1 MDNKEET
8 PETEEESWLG
18 TVRALALPSTG
29 YQATPVLAWANIAVF
44 VVMALAGVSVL
55 SPSAQTLF
63 EWGGAIRAEVVQEG
77 EYWRIITSCF
87 VHAGIIHLLMNLYG
101 LLMVGALL
109 EPIIGWKRIMLSYF
123 LTGTVGAL
131 ASIAVN
137 DNVVSV
143 GASGAIFGLYGAF
156 SALLFTDYFPKD
168 ARLQLAQ
175 SMGIFLAMNIFAGI
189 KSEGE
194 IDMAGHIGGFVSG
207 LFLGGIYYFSVR
219 DPDNEK
225 RRNTT
230 TILAVVVSMIIAFV
244 LFNSASTS
252 MDASKA
258 ELESWKKALDN
269 VGLEENRAIT
279 NETSGDYIPA
289 AQSYRQMAK
298 LLNDMLLLDVPQQL
312 RQRTELLIEYSNAQA
327 NLLEHKGNVRDS
339 GDTTH
344 AQLEEQLTE
353 RVGSIRS
360 KIQDSSP

>member
-1 MDNKEET
+1 MGHNEET
-8 PETEEESWLG
+8 PASEETSWLG
-18 TVRALALPSTG
+18 TVRALALPSAG
-29 YQATPVLAWANIAVF
+29 YQATPALAWVNIAVF
-44 VVMALAGVSVL
+44 GVMALAGVSVL

-63 EWGGAIRAEVVQEG
+63 DWGGVVRAEVVQEG

-87 VHAGIIHLLMNLYG
+87 VHAGIIHLLMNMYG
-101 LLMVGALL
+101 LIMVGALL
-109 EPIIGWKRIMLSYF
+109 EPIIGWKRILLSYV
-123 LTGTVGAL
+123 LTGAVGAL

-156 SALLFTDYFPKD
+156 SALLFTDYFPKE
-168 ARLQLAQ
+168 ARLRLAQ
-175 SMGIFLAMNIFAGI
+175 SMGIFLAMNIFVGI

-207 LFLGGIYYFSVR
+207 LFLGGIYYFSIR

-225 RRNTT
+225 RRNVT
-230 TILAVVVSMIIAFV
+230 TILAVVVSSVIAFA

-252 MDASKA
+252 METSKA

-269 VGLEENRAIT
+269 VGLEENRAVS
-279 NETSGDYIPA
+279 NETSGQYLLA

-298 LLNDMLLLDVPQQL
+298 LLNDMLLLDVPLVL
-312 RQRTELLIEYSNAQA
+312 RQRTELLIEYSGTQA
-327 NLLEHKGNVRDS
+327 TLLEHKGSVRDN

-353 RVGSIRS
+353 RVASIRS